1 MKVGDLVRHRR
12 SESGMLGVVV
22 REGDSKLLVA
32 WNDGR
37 ISWCVYSMV
46 EAVNEGGGSGTHARF
61 YRANNGYCF
70 ERNEQSR

>member
-12 SESGMLGVVV
+12 SEYGMIGIVLK
-22 REGDSKLLVA
+22 EGHNKLFVA

-46 EAVNEGGGSGTHARF
+46 EVANEGR
-61 YRANNGYCF
+61 
-70 ERNEQSR
+70 

>member
-1 MKVGDLVRHRR
+1 MQGGELVRHRR

-22 REGDSKLLVA
+22 REGHSKLLVA

-46 EAVNEGGGSGTHARF
+46 EAVNEGG
-61 YRANNGYCF
+61 
-70 ERNEQSR
+70 